1 MPKIEIT
8 TGENTNYEAE
18 AYRKAA
24 EMAKNRM
31 DNLEAERDKAVAESK
46 ALLQKLDE
54 LSEAFMHLKADNE
67 MLRKSNESFRKTVC
81 DLKEEYKRLACTH
94 TCDECGDAEDAEDDE
109 DDDDA
114 PGFLTIETDE
124 DTLGTIA
131 EMDAEICN
139 LDGQIEAYQYVIHAM
154 CSWIKDGEPEMIK
167 LLRNTQ
173 ESIETTEKP

>member
-81 DLKEEYKRLACTH
+81 DLKEEYKRLACPRS
-94 TCDECGDAEDAEDDE
+94 CDDCGDAEEDE
-109 DDDDA
+109 DDDDDDDA
-114 PGFLTIETDE
+114 PDFLTIEADE

-139 LDGQIEAYQYVIHAM
+139 LDGQIEAYQDVIHIFCA
-154 CSWIKDGEPEMIK
+154 WVAEE
-167 LLRNTQ
+167 LRKAAQDATGAQ
-173 ESIETTEKP
+173 KAP